1 MCGKV
6 QCVFDSNHPPAG
18 ATVSVVK
25 IEGNTITCMNA
36 DFSMGPDVPDP
47 AYVKTGSV
55 CAPGK
60 VRMKKTRHSFSRLI
74 VSP

>member
-55 CAPGK
+55 CASGK
-60 VRMKKTRHSFSRLI
+60 VRMEKTRH
-74 VSP
+74 